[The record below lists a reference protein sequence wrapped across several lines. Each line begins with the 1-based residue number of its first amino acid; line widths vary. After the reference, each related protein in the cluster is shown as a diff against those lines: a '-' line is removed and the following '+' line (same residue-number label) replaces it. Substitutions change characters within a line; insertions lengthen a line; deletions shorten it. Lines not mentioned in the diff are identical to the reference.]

1 MKIFGI
7 SAPYTGSGKTTVTLA
22 LLSKLNNSTSV
33 KIGPDYIDKNLHSSV
48 TNINPYNID
57 RWLQGPQYRDI
68 FLSSISQ
75 FDYAVIEGVM
85 GLYDSG
91 SPMKLNS
98 LYYFRRMKIPYIL
111 VVDVYKVA
119 ESGYY
124 MAKSFIT
131 GLCIGVIINNY
142 AGERHLEMVSK
153 PFIDHGIRIIGAIPH
168 SKEFE
173 LPERHLGLSTEIP
186 NEKIRDIAT
195 KVSKFINLDFLEDLP
210 EIKYQSADLKMNTPV
225 AGNYNIYVAKDS
237 AFNFYY
243 EDSMDTLR
251 KIGNVYYFSPL
262 KNEVPEDA
270 DFIYLGG
277 GYPELYSDELSR
289 SYKTLDYIRDFS
301 ESGKIIV
308 GECGGLM
315 YMESGIETANGTKR
329 MLGIFRG
336 TVEKNGILT
345 IGYTQMKVVK
355 DSPLFKKND
364 IVRGHEFHYSSI
376 VDDGEK
382 SLRMEM
388 GKGING
394 MDGLISVNSFGSYSH
409 FSLSRYSKRLLYSL
423 INSK

>member
-22 LLSKLNNSTSV
+22 LLSRLKNSTSV
-33 KIGPDYIDKNLHSSV
+33 KIGPDYIDKSLHSTVSG
-48 TNINPYNID
+48 INPYNLD
-57 RWLQGPQYRDI
+57 RWLQGPGYKNI
-68 FLSSISQ
+68 FLSSIAN

-98 LYYFRRMKIPYIL
+98 IYYFRRMNIPYIL

-124 MAKSFIT
+124 IAKSFIT

-153 PFIDHGIRIIGAIPH
+153 PFLDHGIKILGAIPRR
-168 SKEFE
+168 KEFE
-173 LPERHLGLSTEIP
+173 LPERHLGLSTDAPEGNIR
-186 NEKIRDIAT
+186 KIAM
-195 KVSKFINLDFLEDLP
+195 KVSEFLNLDFLEDLP
-210 EIKYQSADLKMNTPV
+210 EIKPEPADLFAPDQTSGK
-225 AGNYNIYVAKDS
+225 YNIYIAKDS

-243 EDSMDTLR
+243 EDSIETLR
-251 KIGNVYYFSPL
+251 RIGEVHYFSPL

-277 GYPELYSDELSR
+277 GYPELFSGELSR
-289 SYKTLDYIRDFS
+289 KFKTLDYIRNFS

-315 YMESGIETANGTKR
+315 YMESAIETPNGRNKL
-329 MLGIFRG
+329 LGIFEG
-336 TVEKNGILT
+336 LVKENGKLT
-345 IGYTQMKVVK
+345 ISYTQMKVIK
-355 DSPLFKKND
+355 DTPLFKRND

-382 SLRMEM
+382 SMLMEI
-388 GKGING
+388 GKGIDG

-409 FSLSRYSKRLLYSL
+409 FSLSRYSKRLLNSL
-423 INSK
+423 KNSI